1 MRRLIF
7 VLTVCLL
14 FGVVSCT
21 PEEEYTFPTES
32 SKDSTRHSQDYA
44 NAFKSKF
51 GNSTSF
57 NTVKTVEY

>member
-1 MRRLIF
+1 MRKLIF
-7 VLTVCLL
+7 ILMACLL
-14 FGVVSCT
+14 FGLVSCT

-32 SKDSTRHSQDYA
+32 SKDSTIQDYA
-44 NAFKSKF
+44 QSFKAKF